1 MNPDGMDF
9 ATIRKICKGFIMKKV
24 KIPLEFL
31 FKLFGD
37 ELGVKNTF
45 KKNTESEKIIE
56 QNKKYFNHIGL
67 G

>member
-1 MNPDGMDF
+1 
-9 ATIRKICKGFIMKKV
+9 MKKV

-45 KKNTESEKIIE
+45 EKDAESEKIIE

>member
-1 MNPDGMDF
+1 MNPNGMGF
-9 ATIRKICKGFIMKKV
+9 ATIRKNIEGVIMKKV

-31 FKLFGD
+31 FKLFGN

-45 KKNTESEKIIE
+45 EKDTESEKIIE

>member
-1 MNPDGMDF
+1 MGF
-9 ATIRKICKGFIMKKV
+9 ATIRKNMEGVKMKKV

-45 KKNTESEKIIE
+45 EKDTESEKIIE

>member
-1 MNPDGMDF
+1 MDF
-9 ATIRKICKGFIMKKV
+9 ATTRKICKGFIMKKV

-31 FKLFGD
+31 FKLFAD

-45 KKNTESEKIIE
+45 EKDTESEKIIE

>member
-1 MNPDGMDF
+1 MGF
-9 ATIRKICKGFIMKKV
+9 ATIRKNIEGVIMKKV

-31 FKLFGD
+31 FKLFGN

-45 KKNTESEKIIE
+45 EKDTESEKIIE

>member
-1 MNPDGMDF
+1 MNPNGTGF
-9 ATIRKICKGFIMKKV
+9 ATIRKNMEGVIMKKV

-45 KKNTESEKIIE
+45 EKDTESEKIIE